1 MASYPANDSMIVEFV
16 IGTLATWRVAS
27 MLTREEGPYALF
39 SRLRGP
45 EPARGLRGALHCFYC
60 ASVWVAAPV
69 ARFVAPWSLRSVVIW
84 LALSGGACLLDRAT
98 QRGLDVVPLPEPP
111 PGE

>member
-1 MASYPANDSMIVEFV
+1 VITEFV

-27 MLTREEGPYALF
+27 LLTREEGPFALF
-39 SRLRGP
+39 SRLRGSDS
-45 EPARGLRGALHCFYC
+45 ERGPRRPLHCLYC
-60 ASVWVAAPV
+60 TSLWVAAPI
-69 ARFVAPWSLRSVVIW
+69 AGFVAPWSWRSIVIW

-98 QRGLDVVPLPEPP
+98 AHGLEIAPLPDRQLP